1 MGEAIKEAVQR
12 LRENP
17 LVEFAVGAGTAAIVV
32 SICWAVVKILQ
43 LILT

>member
-1 MGEAIKEAVQR
+1 MGETVKEAVKS
-12 LRENP
+12 LKENP